1 MPAPPAA
8 AARRLPT
15 GADARRPGRP
25 AWASFFLSGA
35 LSGSRDKRMFHVK
48 HVVAARGRDGRARG
62 RGGRWGGTMR
72 GARWGDR
79 GDRERYARVRGVRRC
94 GDMCGGGCRSE
105 GAWARVRGAWRRA
118 EAWCVRMWGA
128 RRVRAGGVRRAR
140 AGARHVGLR
149 GDVMRGAAGR
159 ARERGRGL
167 AACAAAASRGA
178 ARGAARRR
186 GTCRRGAREG
196 TRGTGESRRL
206 GAPAVARGGRA
217 RDWFWARTPG
227 APGPSALRA
236 REGACGRRLAQG
248 AVRLRHAYECFT

>member
-1 MPAPPAA
+1 M
-8 AARRLPT
+8 
-15 GADARRPGRP
+15 G
-25 AWASFFLSGA
+25 
-35 LSGSRDKRMFHVK
+35 
-48 HVVAARGRDGRARG
+48 GRAVG
-62 RGGRWGGTMR
+62 GGRWGGTMR

-94 GDMCGGGCRSE
+94 GDMGGGGCRSE

-206 GAPAVARGGRA
+206 GAPAVARGGGRETGFGPGRPALRGLRRSGRA
-217 RDWFWARTPG
+217 RVRAGAGWRRAPSGFAMRTNVSRETSLRRF
-227 APGPSALRA
+227 SAFLTIPPRGIKWSENTLRGYIPRSE
-236 REGACGRRLAQG
+236 REVPWKSRRT
-248 AVRLRHAYECFT
+248 RHQPP